1 MLCKALR
8 YALSLDVS
16 QAPVTIEHVV
26 TVTSAAQEHLLT
38 LPEFA
43 PDTDF
48 ALKIDI
54 VSGPGEPFSY
64 DLTTEQIGTGT
75 QGKVIV
81 QGLVK
86 VLLDES
92 SLHLLEGSVLDHTS
106 KQGLVIRNPNKPAPK
121 VHPGL
126 VTDSLLAAQVREV
139 VQSAI
144 NPALLSHEG
153 SVSFIGHDEN
163 NVAYLS
169 MEGGCHGCSMSA
181 HTMRDGI
188 ARILSARVPE
198 ITAVRDIT
206 DHETG
211 QNPYYS

>member
-1 MLCKALR
+1 M
-8 YALSLDVS
+8 SH
-16 QAPVTIEHVV
+16 APAIIEHVV

-43 PDTDF
+43 RDTDF

-54 VSGPGEPFSY
+54 ISSPGEPFAY
-64 DLTTEQIGTGT
+64 DLTTEQIGVDTKG
-75 QGKVIV
+75 VIIV

-92 SLHLLEGSVLDHTS
+92 SRQLLEGSVLDHTS

-121 VHPGL
+121 VYPDL

-139 VQSAI
+139 VESAI
-144 NPALLSHEG
+144 NPALQSHEG
-153 SVSFIGHDEN
+153 SVSFVGHDEN

-211 QNPYYS
+211 QNPYYA